1 MRILESELFRF
12 DVHTRMPFR
21 YGIATLTEAPHVFL
35 RVHLEVGGK
44 TATGISADHLPPK
57 WFTKDPDRP
66 TSDEIDE
73 MARVVRHAMRLAEN
87 AEAASV
93 FELWQQLYAAQMDW
107 ALIEKLPPLLAHFGV
122 TLVERATIDAV
133 CRASGEP
140 FWKML
145 HSGRLGVRLSAV
157 HPGLRDDELASLLP
171 AKPLDR
177 LIARHTVGLT
187 DALTED
193 EIPHGEHLDDGL
205 PQSLE
210 ACIRHYGLRHFK
222 IKVCGQP
229 EHDVERLM
237 RVARIVAA
245 NAPGDYG
252 FTLDGNESFRSAAP
266 FAEFWRDVTARVPE
280 FFRHLIFVEQPFHRD
295 LALDDSIGEFFAQ
308 WPDRP
313 PVIIDESDATTAS
326 LPRAL
331 ALGYAGT
338 SHKNCKG
345 VCKSVCNAALLE
357 RLRQSGSG
365 LGAAKGR
372 GTEAPPTFGTE
383 APPTFVMSGEDLTN
397 IGPVALLQD
406 LAVAAAL
413 GIESVERNG
422 HHYFAGLSMFPKN
435 VQRTVLGAHGDLYAE
450 TSRGWPAVA
459 IRDGMLAIESLNRAP
474 FGTGFE
480 MDLDFA
486 KKF

>member
-1 MRILESELFRF
+1 MRILECELFRF
-12 DVHTRMPFR
+12 DVRTRMPFR

-35 RVHLEVGGK
+35 RVRVEINGK

-57 WFTKDPDRP
+57 WFTKDPNRP

-87 AEAASV
+87 AETASV
-93 FELWQQLYAAQMDW
+93 FELWQRLYAAQMDW
-107 ALIEKLPPLLAHFGV
+107 AQHEKLPPLLAHFGV

-133 CRASGEP
+133 CRAAGEP

-145 HSGRLGVRLSAV
+145 RSGKLGVRLSAV
-157 HPGLRDDELASLLP
+157 HPCLRDNDLASLLP
-171 AKPLDR
+171 AKPLGR

-193 EIPHGEHLDDGL
+193 EIPSGEHLDDGL

-252 FTLDGNESFRSAAP
+252 FTLDGNESFRSTAP
-266 FAEFWRDVTARVPE
+266 FAEFWRDVTARMPE

-331 ALGYAGT
+331 TLGYAGT

-345 VCKSVCNAALLE
+345 VCKSVCNAGLLAY
-357 RLRQSGSG
+357 LRREQP
-365 LGAAKGR
+365 GR
-372 GTEAPPTFGTE
+372 A
-383 APPTFVMSGEDLTN
+383 FVMSGEDLTN

-459 IRDGMLAIESLNRAP
+459 IHDGRIAIESINRAP

-480 MDLDFA
+480 LELDFA
-486 KKF
+486 KRF